1 MDMTIFRT
9 RFDWMRNPRNGKDVR
24 VTIVESADS
33 VNGMVLTTE
42 GEVVLTR
49 QFRFGIGRHIL
60 EVPGGLLEPGEK
72 PETAM
77 ARELQ
82 EETGHTAHT
91 FHYLGKVAANPV
103 FMDSYIHHFLVLD
116 ARPTHALD
124 LDDAEDIR
132 VERYALDEVWRMVRA
147 GEFIHPHSFSA
158 LVRAFWKLEELGL
171 WSAHAKEG

>member
-33 VNGMVLTTE
+33 VNGMVLTAE

-60 EVPGGLLEPGEK
+60 EVPGGLLEPDEK

-82 EETGHTAHT
+82 EETGYTAHT

-103 FMDSYIHHFLVLD
+103 FMNSYIHHFLVLE

-132 VERYALDEVWRMVRA
+132 VERYPLDEVWRMVRA

-158 LVRAFWKLEELGL
+158 LVRAFWKLEELDL
-171 WSAHAKEG
+171 WPADAKG